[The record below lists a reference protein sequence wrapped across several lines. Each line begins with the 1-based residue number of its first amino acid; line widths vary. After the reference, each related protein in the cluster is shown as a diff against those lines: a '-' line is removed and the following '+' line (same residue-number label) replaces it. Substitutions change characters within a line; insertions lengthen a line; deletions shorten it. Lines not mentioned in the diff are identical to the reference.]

1 MEILNTI
8 IAAIALVLSVCTL
21 ILQRSD
27 NKKEQNYIFFEK
39 LFLDFIF
46 DKVLIA
52 RQSIRFDEQGL
63 LCGNEEMEK
72 LLTQLGNDIQIYSY
86 IDSTFHDKLKKK
98 IVELDE
104 FILSN
109 NKYIGKEQ
117 SDYFISID
125 RNLSEMFEIILKK
138 YFVS

>member
-1 MEILNTI
+1 MEIINTI
-8 IAAIALVLSVCTL
+8 IAAVALVLSIYNL
-21 ILQRSD
+21 IQQRD
-27 NKKEQNYIFFEK
+27 KNKKEQNFIFFEK

-52 RQSIRFDEQGL
+52 RQSIRFNETGL
-63 LCGNEEMEK
+63 LCGNEEMEE

-86 IDSTFHDKLKKK
+86 IDSAFHNKLKKK
-98 IVELDE
+98 LLELDE
-104 FILSN
+104 FILSD
-109 NKYIGKEQ
+109 KRYVGKEQ

-125 RNLSEMFEIILKK
+125 KNLSEMFEIILKQ